1 MLFNS
6 GLFLQFFAA
15 FLLLYYV
22 IRKHL
27 AARNILIV
35 AASYIFYGAWDYRF
49 LALLAFSSIFDF
61 YIGLRL
67 DRLTEPL
74 KRKRLLVLSICI
86 NLVILGFFK
95 YYNFFIDSFADLSRA
110 FGFQPNLPTLQIIL
124 PVGISF
130 YTFQS
135 MSYALDVYRR
145 ELRATT
151 NLIHFLAF
159 VSFFPQL
166 VAGPIERARHLL
178 PQFGE
183 TRTITIPMLREGL
196 WLCIWGMFKK
206 VVIADNLAPLVEMVY
221 GHDAPAGPMV
231 LLATIAFALQIY
243 GDFSGYSDI
252 ARGTALILG
261 FDIMLNFNL
270 PYTAT
275 SMREFWQRWHISL
288 STWLRDYLYIP
299 LGGNRLGLTR
309 TKINLLVTMLLGG
322 LWHGARWNFVL
333 WGLWHG
339 LALLVSRPA
348 SLASAGRAG
357 REVNHPSGNPQA
369 SLASGAYDLSE
380 GNGNPGA
387 RPSGTSAQPSP
398 RNAAIRRFHS
408 LPWLAT
414 MLVVLYGWL
423 LFRAESFRN
432 IVTLHTAFAN
442 WTLPPYAA
450 NYLLVL
456 TVFTLPIII
465 METLQ
470 RRATGPLT
478 PLNWRPITLGIL
490 EGLLLICILIF
501 WEKDKVPFIYFQF

>member
-22 IRKHL
+22 VRNHL
-27 AARNILIV
+27 HARNILIV
-35 AASYIFYGAWDYRF
+35 VASYIFYGAWDYRF
-49 LALLAFSSIFDF
+49 LVLLAFSSIFDF
-61 YIGLRL
+61 YIGLNL
-67 DRLTEPL
+67 DRLTDPV
-74 KRKRLLVLSICI
+74 KRKRLLVASIFL
-86 NLVILGFFK
+86 NLAILGFFK
-95 YYNFFIDSFADLSRA
+95 YYNFFVDSFADLSRA

-135 MSYALDVYRR
+135 MSYALDVYRW
-145 ELRATT
+145 ELPATR

-178 PQFGE
+178 PQFAE
-183 TRTITIPMLREGL
+183 TRVITVPMLREGL

-206 VVIADNLAPLVEMVY
+206 VVIADSLAPLVEMVY
-221 GHDAPAGPMV
+221 GNGTSTGPMV
-231 LLATIAFALQIY
+231 ILGTIAFALQIY

-252 ARGTALILG
+252 ARGTALVLG

-299 LGGNRLGLTR
+299 LGGNRRGPAR
-309 TKINLLVTMLLGG
+309 TKINLMLTMLLGG

-339 LALLVSRPA
+339 LALIAVGRGSRR
-348 SLASAGRAG
+348 SRTSGGRA
-357 REVNHPSGNPQA
+357 
-369 SLASGAYDLSE
+369 
-380 GNGNPGA
+380 
-387 RPSGTSAQPSP
+387 SP
-398 RNAAIRRFHS
+398 RAAPTNNLLPPVGIIPPAENGSRGRSPSHTAHPFRA
-408 LPWLAT
+408 LPWLLT
-414 MLVVLYGWL
+414 MFIVLYGWL
-423 LFRAESFRN
+423 LFRADSFRH
-432 IVTLHTAFAN
+432 IVTLHTAFAH
-442 WTLPPYAA
+442 WTAPGYFA
-450 NYLLVL
+450 NYLLYL
-456 TVFTLPIII
+456 TIFTLPLAI
-465 METLQ
+465 MEILQ
-470 RRATGPLT
+470 RRAVGPLT
-478 PLNWRPITLGIL
+478 PLTWRPATLGIL
-490 EGLLLICILIF
+490 QGLLLICILIF